1 MSYKYSLAYL
11 TVIGCPPPEMTY
23 VAARA
28 GYDYVS
34 LRLIPMGVAGE
45 AVFLPEDKAMIR
57 KTKAALRETGLSVL
71 DLELARILED
81 IDPRDYVP
89 AMEVAAELGAQHVIS
104 SAWTAGYDDREYI
117 VECYGE
123 ICDLAAQFG
132 LTVSLEF
139 PTFSS
144 LTNLVAAADVV
155 RSAGRANSGILLDT
169 LYVHFSQ
176 LNLAELDSL
185 PRKWFHFMHIC
196 DTGSQVPGSMEE
208 MKHIARDKRLYL
220 GEGCIDFGAL
230 LKKLPVSV
238 FSVELPHTRR
248 VKEYGY
254 DEHARR
260 CLASAKGLF
269 GQIQS

>member
-11 TVIGCPPPEMTY
+11 TVIGCPPPEMTHI
-23 VAARA
+23 AARA

-34 LRLIPMGVAGE
+34 LRLIPMGVSGE
-45 AVFLPEDKAMIR
+45 AVFLPEDKAMILR
-57 KTKAALRETGLSVL
+57 TKAALHETGLSVF
-71 DLELARILED
+71 DLELARILAD
-81 IDPRDYVP
+81 TDPREYVP

-104 SAWTAGYDDREYI
+104 SAWTSNYDDRKYI

-132 LTVSLEF
+132 LAVSLEF
-139 PTFSS
+139 PTFSR
-144 LTNLVAAADVV
+144 LTDLAAAADVV

-169 LYVHFSQ
+169 LYVQFSQ

-185 PRKWFHFMHIC
+185 PPEWFHFMHIC
-196 DTGSQVPGSMEE
+196 DTGPRIPGSKEE
-208 MKHIARDKRLYL
+208 MKHVARDERLYL
-220 GEGCIDFGAL
+220 GEGCIDFAAI
-230 LKKLPVSV
+230 LKKIPVSV

-254 DEHARR
+254 EEHARR
-260 CLASAKGLF
+260 CLASARGLLE
-269 GQIQS
+269 QIQS